1 MLFGHP
7 IAELASLGIA
17 TATGLRACS
26 VATQLAASFECFA
39 RGGPQAEEGDGS
51 SGFKPSHWTSQR
63 ILPAHL
69 GGVAGAGAG
78 TGELCLRRTTVP
90 STGLSWAATAQRAGL
105 PDTLALTLRVLSMI
119 VRADRAGAQRNAG
132 TGRGVSA
139 WRG

>member
-7 IAELASLGIA
+7 VAELASLGIA

-51 SGFKPSHWTSQR
+51 SGFNPSHWTSQR

-69 GGVAGAGAG
+69 GGVAGAGTG
-78 TGELCLRRTTVP
+78 TGGVMLKAHPRPLNGSRVAHGLACRARLR
-90 STGLSWAATAQRAGL
+90 
-105 PDTLALTLRVLSMI
+105 
-119 VRADRAGAQRNAG
+119 
-132 TGRGVSA
+132 
-139 WRG
+139 